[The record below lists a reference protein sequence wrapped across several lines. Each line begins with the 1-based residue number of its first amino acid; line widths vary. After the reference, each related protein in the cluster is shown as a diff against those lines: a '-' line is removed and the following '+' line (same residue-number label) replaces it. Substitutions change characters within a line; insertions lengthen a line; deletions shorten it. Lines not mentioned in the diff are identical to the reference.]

1 MKTTFLLLF
10 LGVSSYCF
18 GQQLVYT
25 PTNPAFGGDPFNYTW
40 LLNSAN
46 AQNPF
51 EDDSLQGL
59 DALGD
64 FNSFDNSLN
73 NQFFNQ
79 GLGGNQVPQIGSS
92 TDGNLNY
99 EVYESNEGLVINI
112 LDITTGEQTQIIVP
126 N

>member
-1 MKTTFLLLF
+1 MKTIVTILF
-10 LGVSSYCF
+10 LVGSSYAF
-18 GQQLVYT
+18 GQQFVYT
-25 PTNPAFGGDPFNYTW
+25 PKNPAFGGDPFNYTW

-51 EDDSLQGL
+51 TDESQF
-59 DALGD
+59 GD
-64 FNSFDNSLN
+64 FGDLGALNNSLN
-73 NQFFNQ
+73 NQL
-79 GLGGNQVPQIGSS
+79 LGGQFGQGELPPLGTSQN
-92 TDGNLNY
+92 GNLEY